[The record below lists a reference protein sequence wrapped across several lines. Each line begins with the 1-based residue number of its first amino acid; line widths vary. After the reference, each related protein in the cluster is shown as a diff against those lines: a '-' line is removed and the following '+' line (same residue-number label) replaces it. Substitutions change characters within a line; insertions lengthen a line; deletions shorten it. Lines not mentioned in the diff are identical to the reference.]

1 MRGRA
6 NTFLRAS
13 RGTGAMRNVWQA
25 RSMTR
30 TIRPSTPADAAAIV
44 ELLNGVGLRP
54 NVGAQALH
62 WKYWQAKGDS
72 SGFRSFVLTDGSQLL
87 AHGANVDGFC
97 SWGKRRLSTVHMI
110 DWAARRGEIG
120 AGTTLMKSIAQQTG
134 ALLAIGGSD
143 ETLRLL
149 PHIGFR
155 SVGKV
160 TGYVRALYPLRLLR
174 SSGSSRRLPRFARG
188 LTWIL
193 VGRELPDRAWQARR
207 IATDQLECLA
217 PVLPA
222 PRRGMAVLER
232 SVESFR
238 YALSCP
244 IVPMHIYAIEQ
255 AGHARGYFL
264 LASAPGQVRIADC
277 WMDSDEPAA
286 WLAMVQLALEQG
298 SRDPQAAE
306 IVAWANDPLLSDALE
321 ASGFR
326 ARHETL
332 IQMRPSKGALLPD
345 APLRVQMLDNDLAYL
360 HEDRDA
366 FWT

>member
-1 MRGRA
+1 M
-6 NTFLRAS
+6 
-13 RGTGAMRNVWQA
+13 
-25 RSMTR
+25 
-30 TIRPSTPADAAAIV
+30 PADAATIV
-44 ELLNGVGLRP
+44 ELLNGAGLRP

-62 WKYWQAKGDS
+62 WKYWQEKPGS
-72 SGFRSFVLTDGSQLL
+72 PRFRSFVLTDGRQLL
-87 AHGANVDGFC
+87 AHGANIDGLC
-97 SWGKRRLSTVHMI
+97 SWGDHRLSTVHVI
-110 DWAARRGEIG
+110 DWAARRGQIG
-120 AGTTLMKSIAQQTG
+120 AGTTLLKSIAQQTG
-134 ALLAIGGSD
+134 ALLAIGGSA

-155 SVGKV
+155 TVGTV

-174 SSGSSRRLPRFARG
+174 SSGNSRRLPRFARG
-188 LTWIL
+188 LTWMFA
-193 VGRELPDRAWQARR
+193 GREMPDPRWQARR
-207 IATDQLECLA
+207 IAADELGCLTA
-217 PVLPA
+217 VLPA
-222 PRRGMAVLER
+222 PRRGMAALER

-244 IVPMHIYAIEQ
+244 IVPMHIYAVEE
-255 AGHARGYFL
+255 AGQARGYFL

-298 SRDPQAAE
+298 SHDPQAAE
-306 IVAWANDPLLSDALE
+306 IVAWANDPLLCEALE

-332 IQMRPSKGALLPD
+332 IQMRPSSGALMPD

-360 HEDRDA
+360 HEDHDA